1 MITLTDFIKINSTF
15 RHCYMRVIKM
25 RYFVLLLMPLL
36 LVSCDYFSNSKNDK
50 VAIARVGKNYLYEE
64 DIKNAMPSNIS
75 KTDSILFTENYTDNW
90 IKRTLLIEKAK
101 MNATINPLELEQ
113 LVLKY
118 KEDLLINSYKKSVVS
133 EYLDTNIT
141 EEDIT
146 KYYIKN
152 RGKFKLNDD
161 LVQLKYIKFPK
172 KVLNKKE
179 LIKLFKSTKKEDLDT
194 LKSKEYAFK
203 EFHFRDSTWV
213 TYADVMNKIPVLLSM
228 PKRELLKN
236 NIFVKK
242 EDSLDVYLVK
252 IKGIR
257 FKSQLAP
264 KSFVKETIKELIL
277 HERKKTLLKDI
288 ELKIMEDAKTQK
300 QIEIIKK

>member
-1 MITLTDFIKINSTF
+1 MISLTDFFKINSTF
-15 RHCYMRVIKM
+15 RHCYMKVIKIK
-25 RYFVLLLMPLL
+25 YFVLALLFLL
-36 LVSCDYFSNSKNDK
+36 ISCDYFSSSRNDK
-50 VAIARVGKNYLYEE
+50 VTIARVGENYLYEA
-64 DIKNAMPSNIS
+64 DVKNAMPSNIS
-75 KTDSILFTENYTDNW
+75 KIDSTLFVENYVDNW

-101 MNATINPLELEQ
+101 INATINPVELKQ
-113 LVLKY
+113 LVRKY
-118 KEDLLINSYKKSVVS
+118 EEDLLINSYKQSVVS

-146 KYYIKN
+146 KYYGENK
-152 RGKFKLNDD
+152 GKFKLNDD
-161 LVQLKYIKFPK
+161 LIRLKYIKFSK

-179 LIKLFKSTKKEDLDT
+179 LIQLFKSSKEEDLDT

-203 EFHFRDSTWV
+203 EFHFKDSTWV
-213 TYADVMNKIPVLLSM
+213 TYTDVMNKIPVLLSVS
-228 PKRELLKN
+228 KKELLKN
-236 NIFVKK
+236 NTFVKK

-252 IKGIR
+252 IKGIL

-264 KSFVKETIKELIL
+264 KDFVKETIKELIL

-288 ELKIMEDAKTQK
+288 ELKIMEDAMTQK